1 VNEQRW
7 GGSCGYD
14 LFERAA
20 TGVVAALDV
29 DEIDRVLVHC
39 HRGRNRSAAICA
51 AALAAHRDESLSC
64 ALTQVCDA
72 RTVFDPNDL
81 MVSHARR
88 FVEDGGN
95 ARRSVE

>member
-1 VNEQRW
+1 
-7 GGSCGYD
+7 
-14 LFERAA
+14 
-20 TGVVAALDV
+20 VAALDV